1 MYCIVVFCIDHAS
14 NKKGFKTMIK
24 NVWQWDAKERPQNQE
39 LNIIWRLNIKWQKGE
54 KNHLTYSTCTKD
66 MGYYMLAW
74 VHMQDIIYVA
84 KVTIISVP
92 TSAYIYV
99 STNIM
104 R

>member
-1 MYCIVVFCIDHAS
+1 MRCQR
-14 NKKGFKTMIK
+14 KTSKPRIK
-24 NVWQWDAKERPQNQE
+24 HHLK
-39 LNIIWRLNIKWQKGE
+39 IKYQVAKGE

-74 VHMQDIIYVA
+74 VHMQDIIYEV
-84 KVTIISVP
+84 KVTIVGVP
-92 TSAYIYV
+92 TSAYMYV